1 MKPDG
6 VATTP
11 GEPSDEV
18 VEPVPEAA
26 ANEEQVQQDFNP
38 SPIQTERPENEG
50 EQEGANSTL
59 PPPKKEVDGKFSKPK
74 DKAKAPVKTKPGT
87 TGTKATTLPSAASR
101 PGTAHSR
108 VANGGVKAAVNSASK
123 KPVGVTTEMKKKS
136 APAGT
141 SAQVKKVP
149 GAPTVP
155 PRTQVKATER
165 QAVASARPAPSASSG
180 MRKTTAATSSALS
193 KTGGSNTAVKP
204 KTTTGN
210 DGAELFCTAWSCFQP
225 FRSTHLSISSAAPR
239 PATAPAAKASISAAS
254 KAAPVPKTT
263 R

>member
-6 VATTP
+6 VAATP
-11 GEPSDEV
+11 GEPSDEA

-26 ANEEQVQQDFNP
+26 ADTEQVQQDLNL
-38 SPIQTERPENEG
+38 SPIRTERPENEG

-59 PPPKKEVDGKFSKPK
+59 PPPKKEVGKFSKPK

-87 TGTKATTLPSAASR
+87 AGTKATTLPSAASR
-101 PGTAHSR
+101 PGTAQSR
-108 VANGGVKAAVNSASK
+108 MANGGMKAAINSASK
-123 KPVGVTTEMKKKS
+123 KPVGVTTEMKKRS

-165 QAVASARPAPSASSG
+165 RAIASARPAPSASSG
-180 MRKTTAATSSALS
+180 TIKTTAATSSAS
-193 KTGGSNTAVKP
+193 GKTRGSNAAVKP
-204 KTTTGN
+204 KTTTGK
-210 DGAELFCTAWSCFQP
+210 D
-225 FRSTHLSISSAAPR
+225 
-239 PATAPAAKASISAAS
+239 
-254 KAAPVPKTT
+254 
-263 R
+263 